1 MKQMPIVN
9 NANVHRVTKGSDMT
23 EQLNN
28 NSRLE
33 EIRIMFLYF
42 LWRYY
47 QDTLLVKSKKKIES
61 KLYKGIDIMIHFV
74 QPMCFYIYYVYDL
87 IYI

>member
-1 MKQMPIVN
+1 MKQMAIVN

-47 QDTLLVKSKKKIES
+47 QDTLLVKLKKNRKQAVQRYRYYDTFCATNVF
-61 KLYKGIDIMIHFV
+61 LYILCI
-74 QPMCFYIYYVYDL
+74 
-87 IYI
+87 

>member
-9 NANVHRVTKGSDMT
+9 NANVHRVTEGSDMT

-47 QDTLLVKSKKKIES
+47 QDTLLVKLKKK
-61 KLYKGIDIMIHFV
+61 
-74 QPMCFYIYYVYDL
+74 
-87 IYI
+87 

>member
-47 QDTLLVKSKKKIES
+47 QDTLLVKLKKK
-61 KLYKGIDIMIHFV
+61 
-74 QPMCFYIYYVYDL
+74 
-87 IYI
+87 

>member
-1 MKQMPIVN
+1 MKQMTIVN

-42 LWRYY
+42 LSMFVFINR
-47 QDTLLVKSKKKIES
+47 LGIE
-61 KLYKGIDIMIHFV
+61 DR
-74 QPMCFYIYYVYDL
+74 D
-87 IYI
+87 